1 MGELEMKLSTRT
13 RYGVR
18 ALLDIA
24 QHSDEGPVLLK
35 DIAERQRI
43 SKDYLEHILIPLK
56 VAGLIRTTRGVQ
68 GGFVIAKPPRRIRLD
83 EVVQILERRLA
94 LVKCVDDPKA
104 YPYSDVCATRI
115 LWQRITEAIN
125 QVLKSTTLLDLMER
139 PGTRGESEEK
149 QPLKIGTLEG
159 K

>member
-1 MGELEMKLSTRT
+1 MRLSTRT

-24 QHSDEGPVLLK
+24 QHSDKGPVLLK

-56 VAGLIRTTRGVQ
+56 VAGLVRTTRGVQ
-68 GGFVIAKPPRRIRLD
+68 GGFTIAKSATQIRLD

-94 LVKCVDDPKA
+94 LVKCVDDPKS
-104 YPYSDVCATRI
+104 YPYSDVCAPHI

-139 PGTRGESEEK
+139 QGME
-149 QPLKIGTLEG
+149 EG
-159 K
+159 KRGKTTTKN